1 MLQSVLPQIKGEMY
15 LALMMRFMPREDLH
29 HRSKGPT
36 AVFDGF
42 RNHVQIFVVE
52 CLDRVEQLAP

>member
-1 MLQSVLPQIKGEMY
+1 MY
-15 LALMMRFMPREDLH
+15 LALMMRFMPSEDLH

-42 RNHVQIFVVE
+42 RNHVHIFVVE
-52 CLDRVEQLAP
+52 HLDRFQQMAP